1 MLNVIARVGALAR
14 DERAQDL
21 TEYGLLAG
29 LIALVAIAAV
39 SGVGTALNAA
49 WGAIVEGVDAV
60 L

>member
-1 MLNVIARVGALAR
+1 MSNVIIRVGALAR

-39 SGVGTALNAA
+39 SSLGTALNTT
-49 WGAIVEGVDAV
+49 WEAIVDGVEAV

>member
-1 MLNVIARVGALAR
+1 MSNVMIRVVALAR

-39 SGVGTALNAA
+39 SSLGTTLNTT
-49 WGAIVEGVDAV
+49 WGAIVDSVEAV

>member
-1 MLNVIARVGALAR
+1 MSEVIIRVGALAR

-29 LIALVAIAAV
+29 LIALVAMAAV
-39 SGVGTALNAA
+39 SSLGTGLNVT
-49 WGAIVEGVDAV
+49 WQAIADGLEAV

>member
-1 MLNVIARVGALAR
+1 MPNVIVRVGALAR

-39 SGVGTALNAA
+39 SSVGIALDTA
-49 WGAIVEGVDAV
+49 WDAIRDGVDAV

>member
-1 MLNVIARVGALAR
+1 MSNVMIRVAALPR

-39 SGVGTALNAA
+39 SSVGTALTSA
-49 WGAIVEGVDAV
+49 WEANVDGVEAV